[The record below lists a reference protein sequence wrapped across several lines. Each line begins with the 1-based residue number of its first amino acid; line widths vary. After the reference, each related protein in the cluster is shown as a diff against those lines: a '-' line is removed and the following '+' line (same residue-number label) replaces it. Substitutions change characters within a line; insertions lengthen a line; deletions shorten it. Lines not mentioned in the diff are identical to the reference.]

1 MLDIYRYEIIDWDN
15 PELDPDPETN
25 NLLHCQQVDHL
36 GEQAELI
43 VAEILLGDWVEVQFK
58 KQTAEYAVVGVALSD
73 IWLVLLK
80 DSPKR
85 GDWLR
90 PVTGWPAEVAEIRQW
105 EKLTGQVWRGR
116 R

>member
-1 MLDIYRYEIIDWDN
+1 MF
-15 PELDPDPETN
+15 P
-25 NLLHCQQVDHL
+25 Q
-36 GEQAELI
+36 GA
-43 VAEILLGDWVEVQFK
+43 VQD
-58 KQTAEYAVVGVALSD
+58 ADGGVRGGGVALSD
-73 IWLVLLK
+73 IWLILLE

-116 R
+116 L